1 MCFVITSNTSY
12 YRSLEREAERERE
25 RERDR
30 NMPVS
35 RSHLALGIMDS
46 NGDLNGGV
54 DLYYNSRPN
63 QAATVS

>member
-1 MCFVITSNTSY
+1 
-12 YRSLEREAERERE
+12 
-25 RERDR
+25 
-30 NMPVS
+30 MPVS

-63 QAATVS
+63 QAATVSCLVAL